1 MFVEQKNGNPYS
13 DEVMRDFNLF
23 ISKIEREYKI
33 NIETVI
39 TSLNNK
45 QQEEQLYRVIQDQ
58 NPELKAKAANDYLL
72 KWEKQLES

>member
-1 MFVEQKNGNPYS
+1 MFFTKFRMFVEQKNGNPYS

-45 QQEEQLYRVIQDQ
+45 QQEEQLYRVIQD
-58 NPELKAKAANDYLL
+58 
-72 KWEKQLES
+72 